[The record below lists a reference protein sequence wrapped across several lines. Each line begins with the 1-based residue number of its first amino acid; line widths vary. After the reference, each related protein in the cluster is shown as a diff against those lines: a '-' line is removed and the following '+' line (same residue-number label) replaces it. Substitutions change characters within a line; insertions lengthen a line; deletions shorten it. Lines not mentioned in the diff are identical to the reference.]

1 LYFIDEKYLASPR
14 IRGGEVTVR
23 EFLGVNYG
31 DLGKAEKWN
40 PVRLGGLRKAFQIMQ
55 RQLCWCGRR
64 ELGYETGEE
73 ADSPFTGREIGRKF
87 GEGKQRRRRKRRA
100 K

>member
-1 LYFIDEKYLASPR
+1 M
-14 IRGGEVTVR
+14 
-23 EFLGVNYG
+23 NYG

-40 PVRLGGLRKAFQIMQ
+40 PVRLGGLRKAFRIMQ
-55 RQLCWCGRR
+55 RQLCWYGRR

-73 ADSPFTGREIGRKF
+73 ADSPFTGRDDGRKF
-87 GEGKQRRRRKRRA
+87 GGGEEEERKA